1 MERKCEHCDTE
12 GVKTAHH
19 SEKLKNNMVSRLN
32 RIEGQVRGIT
42 KMIRDDIYCDDVLN
56 QFHSVEAALA
66 GVKRVLLEVHFRSCV
81 IGQIKEE
88 KDGAIEEFLETV
100 EKMIC

>member
-1 MERKCEHCDTE
+1 MERKCEHCGPD
-12 GVKTAHH
+12 GVTKAHH

-42 KMIRDDIYCDDVLN
+42 KMIVDDVYCDDVLN

-66 GVKRVLLEVHFRSCV
+66 GVKKVLLEAHFRSCV
-81 IGQIKEE
+81 IGQIREE
-88 KDGAIEEFLETV
+88 KEGAIEEFLETV